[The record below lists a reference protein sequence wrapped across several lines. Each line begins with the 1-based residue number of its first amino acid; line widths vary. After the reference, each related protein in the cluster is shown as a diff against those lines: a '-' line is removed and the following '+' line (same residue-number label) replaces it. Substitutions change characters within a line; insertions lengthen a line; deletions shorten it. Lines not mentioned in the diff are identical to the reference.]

1 MRPPPMMAGSQ
12 PNMMGLVTVQ
22 PTSNSTSFMMQ
33 PQNSSLPME
42 HQNGNSK
49 NVQLDPFGAFWS
61 GARD

>member
-1 MRPPPMMAGSQ
+1 MMAGPQ

-33 PQNSSLPME
+33 PQNNSLPME

-49 NVQLDPFGAFWS
+49 NVQLDPFGAF
-61 GARD
+61 